1 MPRFAPFTW
10 APRFMPDSLLH
21 VEHVRAGYGD
31 AVVIDDIGFSLG
43 EGESL
48 AVLGRN
54 GMGKTTL
61 ILTLMGQ
68 THLIAGQMTMRGT
81 RFERWPSNAR
91 VALGLGWAP
100 QERGIFASLTVEE
113 NLAVAARPGHWNAAR
128 TFDLFPSLA
137 DRRKNFGNQLSGG
150 EQQMLAIARALMTN
164 PAILLLDEP
173 LEGLAPI
180 IVEEMTRTIAKLAAE
195 GVGFILVEQHTQLA
209 LGLTRHAIILE
220 RGRIVFQGASQALVD
235 DPSVLVR
242 YVGLRGERSLA
253 PTASR

>member
-1 MPRFAPFTW
+1 MADT
-10 APRFMPDSLLH
+10 LLQ
-21 VEHVRAGYGD
+21 VENVRAGYGD

-43 EGESL
+43 EGEAL

-68 THLIAGQMTMRGT
+68 TRLLAGRMSMRGIA
-81 RFERWPSNAR
+81 FERWPSNAR

-113 NLAVAARPGHWNAAR
+113 NLAVAARAGHWNIAR
-128 TFDLFPSLA
+128 TFDLFPALA
-137 DRRKNFGNQLSGG
+137 ERRRNFGNQLSGG
-150 EQQMLAIARALMTN
+150 EQQMLAIARALVTN
-164 PAILLLDEP
+164 PALLLLDEP

-180 IVEEMTRTIAKLAAE
+180 IVEELTRTIRTLAAE

-209 LGLTRHAIILE
+209 LGLTRQAIILE
-220 RGRIVFQGASQALVD
+220 RGRMVFQGTSQELID
-235 DPSVLVR
+235 DPSMLVR

-253 PTASR
+253 ASDST

>member
-1 MPRFAPFTW
+1 MAEP
-10 APRFMPDSLLH
+10 LLL
-21 VEHVRAGYGD
+21 VEGLRAGYGE

-61 ILTLMGQ
+61 ILTIMGQ
-68 THLIAGQMTMRGT
+68 TRLMGGRMSLRGR
-81 RFERWPSNAR
+81 RFERQPTNAR

-113 NLAVAARPGHWNAAR
+113 NLAVAARPGRWNAGR
-128 TFDLFPSLA
+128 LFELFPSLA
-137 DRRKNFGNQLSGG
+137 ERRRNFGNQLSGG

-164 PAILLLDEP
+164 PALLLLDEP

-180 IVEEMTRTIAKLAAE
+180 IVEELTTTIRHLAEE

-209 LGLTRHAIILE
+209 LGLARQAIILE
-220 RGRIVFQGASQALVD
+220 RGRIVFRGASQGLID
-235 DPSVLVR
+235 DPSVLIR
-242 YVGLRGERSLA
+242 FVGLRGERGGLVT
-253 PTASR
+253 PASA

>member
-1 MPRFAPFTW
+1 MAEP
-10 APRFMPDSLLH
+10 LLQLDR
-21 VEHVRAGYGD
+21 VRAGYGD
-31 AVVIDDIGFSLG
+31 AVVVDDISFAVP

-48 AVLGRN
+48 ALLGRN

-61 ILTLMGQ
+61 ILTIMGQ
-68 THLIAGQMTMRGT
+68 TRFLGGKMSFRGK
-81 RFERWPSNAR
+81 RFERMPSNAR

-128 TFDLFPSLA
+128 LFELFPSLA
-137 DRRKNFGNQLSGG
+137 ERRRNFGNQLSGG

-164 PAILLLDEP
+164 PSLLLLDEP

-180 IVEEMTRTIAKLAAE
+180 IVEELMRTIGRLAAE
-195 GVGFILVEQHTQLA
+195 GVGFVLVEQHTQLA
-209 LGLTRHAIILE
+209 LGLAHHAVILE
-220 RGRIVFQGASQALVD
+220 RGRVVYRGASQGLID

-242 YVGLRGERSLA
+242 FVGLRGERGA
-253 PTASR
+253 ITPASA